1 VLILPHTQPLGNKK
15 KSLTVNPRAFYGHNK
30 HEIPKKIRK
39 QSESLYENKQK
50 FKKML
55 KNKEKLP
62 LLCWRFP
69 PIKKNISPLFFQ
81 KKLYFFSIWEGNF
94 RIRGASRLPFYALT
108 MHHSPALGRGL
119 VRPLAGARYT
129 PPWAGRLALA
139 PLPRRWRL
147 VRLPARWGSLIARLG
162 RRPCAAPLSRPA
174 GLVRCGVFWRA
185 PAFFLFN
192 AFRRAY
198 FSVYFVDNSPISGR
212 LDSERVKNKE
222 SNALI
227 HKLSTSYPQ
236 VIHRQK
242 LSLFSTIKQ
251 LFIIKIMRQNALY
264 YYVYLNSLLISLSL
278 S

>member
-1 VLILPHTQPLGNKK
+1 
-15 KSLTVNPRAFYGHNK
+15 
-30 HEIPKKIRK
+30 
-39 QSESLYENKQK
+39 
-50 FKKML
+50 ML

-192 AFRRAY
+192 FGLRQMLPSQHPALAPLGSAGAYLVSLAFRRAPLWVVLFY
-198 FSVYFVDNSPISGR
+198 CLPPPSLRSYATHQTASLQVASATFGAAFISCFF
-212 LDSERVKNKE
+212 
-222 SNALI
+222 AP
-227 HKLSTSYPQ
+227 H
-236 VIHRQK
+236 
-242 LSLFSTIKQ
+242 
-251 LFIIKIMRQNALY
+251 
-264 YYVYLNSLLISLSL
+264 LL
-278 S
+278 